1 MREMSKMEVLREI
14 RVDTS
19 KAGCYVR
26 EKSSFHVNLN
36 GLTPNYDERD
46 KVFVRLE
53 NLTITERQKNVKF
66 FMFFGEDKNFLKK
79 EEIRHFE
86 LNYTS
91 IEDLCKQLNCLVCN
105 NFVYTTVCGEY
116 KEASVKVRPE
126 ADSGVALEANGSSN
140 DSAVTVNGAAAA
152 AGDANSTAAAVAV
165 DANPTA
171 AAAAGDANP
180 TAAAARPG
188 EVVVNGPNVDIKA
201 DGKNVN
207 SNLVANYDLRR
218 SKSGVSWKN
227 KAEELFNV
235 SYNENRVKLEM
246 AQGMMFFAN
255 CPLFLALGFYD
266 EVSQLTNFQGNSK
279 DDCMSDSEKMSL
291 KICRSISL
299 SGLVQFLDE
308 KDKICHIEF
317 KTLIEPTFFYAG
329 NTYSILSSY
338 NFETKKLIC
347 HTKRISSCRRI
358 EELNFCLY
366 NNAFSRFDTSS
377 VKKFSI
383 SFDLII
389 FKKI

>member
-1 MREMSKMEVLREI
+1 MRELSKMEVLREI

-126 ADSGVALEANGSSN
+126 GDSGVALEANGSSN

-152 AGDANSTAAAVAV
+152 AGDANSTAAA
-165 DANPTA
+165 
-171 AAAAGDANP
+171 
-180 TAAAARPG
+180 ARP
-188 EVVVNGPNVDIKA
+188 VNGPNVDIKA

-235 SYNENRVKLEM
+235 SYSENRVKLEM

>member
-1 MREMSKMEVLREI
+1 MRELSKMEVLREI

-86 LNYTS
+86 INYTS

-126 ADSGVALEANGSSN
+126 GDSGVALEANGSSN

-152 AGDANSTAAAVAV
+152 AGDANSTAAA
-165 DANPTA
+165 
-171 AAAAGDANP
+171 
-180 TAAAARPG
+180 ARP
-188 EVVVNGPNVDIKA
+188 VNGPNVDIKA

-227 KAEELFNV
+227 KVEELFNV
-235 SYNENRVKLEM
+235 SYSENRVKLEM

-338 NFETKKLIC
+338 NFE
-347 HTKRISSCRRI
+347 ISSCRRI